1 MVFLNSSNR
10 VTPST
15 ESMSGSTKIFTV
27 FSYPSRYLPWI
38 SSISPHFGH

>member
-10 VTPST
+10 VTP
-15 ESMSGSTKIFTV
+15 SMSGSTKIFTV